1 MNNTILN
8 GCDFSGSNM
17 KDVEFG
23 MYPSINAGTSVN
35 SVCTSK
41 DGKYICCGGED
52 GKIKIWDFKQ

>member
-1 MNNTILN
+1 
-8 GCDFSGSNM
+8 M

-41 DGKYICCGGED
+41 DGKYICCGGDD